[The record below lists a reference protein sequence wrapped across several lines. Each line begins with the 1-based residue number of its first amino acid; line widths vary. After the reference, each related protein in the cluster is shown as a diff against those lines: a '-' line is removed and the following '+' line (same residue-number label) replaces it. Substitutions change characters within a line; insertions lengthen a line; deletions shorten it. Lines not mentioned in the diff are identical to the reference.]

1 MSCGM
6 RFSFSFKI
14 ERWYTKSYK
23 AVYQI
28 MAKIEEKK
36 PIVEEISSAIDGA
49 QSVIIVNYSGLNV
62 AQDTELRKTLRENNV
77 KYKVYKNRMLNIAF
91 KGTDFEQ
98 LCNDLNGTNAIA
110 VSKEDATA
118 PARIIAQFA
127 KKNPQV
133 ELVSGVAEG
142 KYYDKAGVEALAAIP
157 SREELLGRLLGS
169 MQGTIASFA
178 RVIKA
183 IADQGGAAAPAAEEA
198 PAAEAAAPAAE

>member
-1 MSCGM
+1 
-6 RFSFSFKI
+6 
-14 ERWYTKSYK
+14 
-23 AVYQI
+23 
-28 MAKIEEKK
+28 MAKIEQKK
-36 PIVEEISSAIDGA
+36 PIVDEIAQTIDGA

-77 KYKVYKNRMLNIAF
+77 RYKVYKNRMLNLAF

-98 LCNDLNGTNAIA
+98 LTNDLNGTNAIA

-118 PARIIAQFA
+118 PARLIAQFA
-127 KKNPQV
+127 KKNPQI
-133 ELVSGVAEG
+133 EFVSGVAEG

-169 MQGTIASFA
+169 IQGPIACFA

-183 IADQGGAAAPAAEEA
+183 IADQGGADAA
-198 PAAEAAAPAAE
+198 PAAEAAPAEEAAPAAE

>member
-1 MSCGM
+1 M

-23 AVYQI
+23 EVYQI

-36 PIVEEISSAIDGA
+36 TIVEEISSAIDGA